1 MGRTNEASL
10 AAEREEAAQR
20 ETAQLGKPLGSM
32 PESEKD
38 RLRQRALDVK
48 EARERTKR
56 AKTQRDKGV
65 APPTVEESED
75 IIEEEEA
82 PLKKA
87 KMSKGKEVAVER
99 DTSKKPTESEL
110 FAHLKNGVAWPATRF
125 NDVKMMEELQMEDDI
140 KLMLEHM
147 NMQSFYSMAYPTY
160 KEVSCQFLS
169 SLEATFHSSKHVKQG
184 WGRIKFKVNGRFYSM
199 GFKDIGEVLGLK
211 DLKESSIP
219 TLAATSK
226 EEKLTNLVWKLL
238 AGKDRKASR
247 DKNASIRHPTVRYLH
262 RLIVHTIFPRK
273 EPSNV
278 PDEDLEFLHQTVQ
291 HFASPP
297 QLPPVSTDFYKN
309 FGMVG
314 FFVKRHM
321 YYKDW
326 AWTTPDSDPQIGIGG
341 LITPLLEHKGI
352 DLGKDATG
360 PSFLDGNYLKK
371 AQYFSGRFHGIC
383 VYSYLQSTKTV
394 EVLLPN
400 WELTSLT
407 EPGAI
412 SFDIGEEHFLGSHG
426 PLGLMS
432 SPKKKK
438 SADKCNVFQP
448 DHTSKN
454 KEFLFG
460 PPRYHF

>member
-1 MGRTNEASL
+1 MERTNEASL

-247 DKNASIRHPTVRYLH
+247 DKNASIRHPTVAL
-262 RLIVHTIFPRK
+262 
-273 EPSNV
+273 
-278 PDEDLEFLHQTVQ
+278 
-291 HFASPP
+291 SP
-297 QLPPVSTDFYKN
+297 QV
-309 FGMVG
+309 
-314 FFVKRHM
+314 
-321 YYKDW
+321 
-326 AWTTPDSDPQIGIGG
+326 DSPHH
-341 LITPLLEHKGI
+341 L
-352 DLGKDATG
+352 
-360 PSFLDGNYLKK
+360 
-371 AQYFSGRFHGIC
+371 
-383 VYSYLQSTKTV
+383 
-394 EVLLPN
+394 
-400 WELTSLT
+400 
-407 EPGAI
+407 
-412 SFDIGEEHFLGSHG
+412 
-426 PLGLMS
+426 
-432 SPKKKK
+432 PKKGTKQ
-438 SADKCNVFQP
+438 CP
-448 DHTSKN
+448 
-454 KEFLFG
+454 
-460 PPRYHF
+460 

>member
-1 MGRTNEASL
+1 
-10 AAEREEAAQR
+10 
-20 ETAQLGKPLGSM
+20 
-32 PESEKD
+32 
-38 RLRQRALDVK
+38 
-48 EARERTKR
+48 
-56 AKTQRDKGV
+56 
-65 APPTVEESED
+65 
-75 IIEEEEA
+75 
-82 PLKKA
+82 
-87 KMSKGKEVAVER
+87 
-99 DTSKKPTESEL
+99 
-110 FAHLKNGVAWPATRF
+110 
-125 NDVKMMEELQMEDDI
+125 
-140 KLMLEHM
+140 
-147 NMQSFYSMAYPTY
+147 
-160 KEVSCQFLS
+160 
-169 SLEATFHSSKHVKQG
+169 
-184 WGRIKFKVNGRFYSM
+184 M

-211 DLKESSIP
+211 DFKESSIP